1 MLLVVS
7 MFSHDFFINP
17 DIVNVSEKQKYI
29 SVVAA
34 AAVVVVVVVVVVVCT
49 PLSLYN
55 CKIKTYYP
63 YQINMLYKN
72 HYLKY

>member
-34 AAVVVVVVVVVVVCT
+34 AAVVVVVCT

>member
-34 AAVVVVVVVVVVVCT
+34 AAVVVVVVVVVCT

>member
-1 MLLVVS
+1 MLSSLSVKNSKNSVKNYYKKKGVIIQCDRN
-7 MFSHDFFINP
+7 FGHIGLIFFFDEICL
-17 DIVNVSEKQKYI
+17 
-29 SVVAA
+29 
-34 AAVVVVVVVVVVVCT
+34 CT